1 MYNVFISY
9 RKKSS
14 VNADLIRKSIA
25 ESTAYSLENIFLDK
39 HSIGP
44 ELFDDKIKCA
54 IASSN
59 CIVLLVTKDCFKTK
73 DHSEEDWFYEE
84 IRTAISLGKK
94 IIPVLFDKIDSLS
107 EASILDDLNK
117 ILTPH
122 EVDIIIKSQSVPY
135 STDFPDASI
144 TKLVH
149 FIEEA
154 NETQNVLEKTL
165 RIIKGIG
172 IVLVALAVFFAMFF
186 GIGVLWG
193 YFTSSIDS
201 DSVLAD
207 NTIIEG
213 NSLHFEYRGWEAT
226 YDVINDTILID
237 IKEYTQKPKVSNVDL
252 VLSSFTFT
260 GAKLLLEKNLS
271 YIKYMKFLRGGSKQ
285 AKVAFVCASAAAC
298 AGAFCGFSQG
308 SSFGQS
314 KRQEETALM
323 LYPKLQQRATWHP
336 IIKKNVFLKSRYLWW
351 ESVKAPNC
359 ISIGSPYDSTGIA
372 YKAGL
377 KTSKVLLKYNDW
389 EIGSSNYLKLMEE
402 IDVCKEKDK
411 LVVFLSM
418 EDLSIKEFHLPQGTV
433 GISFQPGDGNQGR
446 YEIAIEKLNEWKQQ
460 HDKR

>member
-9 RKKSS
+9 RKSSS

-25 ESTAYSLENIFLDK
+25 DNSAYSLEDIFLDK

-44 ELFDDKIKCA
+44 ELFDDKIKSA

-59 CIVLLVTKDCFKTK
+59 CVVLLVTKDCFKAK
-73 DHSEEDWFYEE
+73 EHIEEDWFLEE

-94 IIPVLFDKIDSLS
+94 IIPVLFDKIESLS
-107 EASILDDLNK
+107 DSSIMIELNK
-117 ILTPH
+117 NFNAR
-122 EVDIIIKSQSVPY
+122 DIETIVKSQCVPY

-154 NETQNVLEKTL
+154 NETRSVLDKTL
-165 RIIKGIG
+165 RVIKGIS
-172 IVLVALAVFFAMFF
+172 IVLVALILFFAMFF

-213 NSLHFEYRGWEAT
+213 SILHFEYRGWDAT
-226 YDVINDTILID
+226 YDVMNDTILID
-237 IKEYTQKPKVSNVDL
+237 IKEFTQKPKVGNVDL

-260 GAKLLLEKNLS
+260 GAKFILEKNLS
-271 YIKYMKFLRGGSKQ
+271 YLKYMKFLRGGSKP

-298 AGAFCGFSQG
+298 VGAFCGFSQG
-308 SSFGQS
+308 SSFGRS
-314 KRQEETALM
+314 KRQEETALI
-323 LYPKLQQRATWHP
+323 LYPKLQQRATWSP
-336 IIKKNVFLKSRYLWW
+336 LIKENIYLRTKYLWW
-351 ESVKAPNC
+351 ELVKSSNC
-359 ISIGSPYDSTGIA
+359 ISIGTPNDTTCVA

-377 KTSKVLLKYNDW
+377 NTSKVLLKYNNW
-389 EIGSSNYLKLMEE
+389 EIGNR
-402 IDVCKEKDK
+402 
-411 LVVFLSM
+411 
-418 EDLSIKEFHLPQGTV
+418 
-433 GISFQPGDGNQGR
+433 N
-446 YEIAIEKLNEWKQQ
+446 
-460 HDKR
+460 